1 MDANKKP
8 AIPSFGLVDAE
19 SLKLGQGMLKDM
31 AKTDKSAKAVVRMMY
46 DKGVRWHMIGGK
58 DAVTGV
64 QNQVK
69 AYLIKCMP
77 EVQQEVLAL
86 KRGDLSLTK
95 QETYDTAATTL
106 KGAFAYVVRT
116 AKVNEGIATPRKP
129 KEKDATPVT
138 VFVAPDNP
146 EQAMV
151 SFTATVAKVN
161 TWGYSAKA
169 AADIADAVNHAIAVM
184 RSNKPAAK

>member
-1 MDANKKP
+1 MDTNAKP
-8 AIPSFGLVDAE
+8 PVPSFSLVDAE
-19 SLKLGQGMLKDM
+19 SIKLGQGMLKDM

-58 DAVTGV
+58 DSITAI

-95 QETYDTAATTL
+95 QETYDTAERTL

-129 KEKDATPVT
+129 KPQADATPV
-138 VFVAPDNP
+138 VKFVAPENAD
-146 EQAMV
+146 QAMV
-151 SFTATVAKVN
+151 AFTTTAAKVN

-169 AADIADAVNHAIAVM
+169 AADIADAVNNVIALM
-184 RSNKPAAK
+184 RSNKPKA